1 MKWILV
7 MLSCAE
13 NSYVKKE
20 VSLESW
26 KHVKQSASPQKGQTT
41 ALGRVCRT
49 DPGALG
55 SLERPPRPITAPMGV
70 SNCGGETGR
79 GNQLKAKTQIFS
91 IHKIKKFESTR
102 SWRGYGEMGT
112 PRHCWWTGRLICVVG
127 GYLALSIKITNTYT
141 LCSRLS
147 TSGIDPSKILA
158 RSSTGKDNRK
168 RLKATCMPI
177 SEMSSEDIKKNEE
190 ALTID

>member
-1 MKWILV
+1 MDSSDVIMRRKFI
-7 MLSCAE
+7 C
-13 NSYVKKE
+13 
-20 VSLESW
+20 
-26 KHVKQSASPQKGQTT
+26 QKGGLPWELKACKIICQPTEGPDHCSGKGLQDRPWGSRE
-41 ALGRVCRT
+41 LGET
-49 DPGALG
+49 
-55 SLERPPRPITAPMGV
+55 PRPITAPMGV

-168 RLKATCMPI
+168 RLEATCMSI